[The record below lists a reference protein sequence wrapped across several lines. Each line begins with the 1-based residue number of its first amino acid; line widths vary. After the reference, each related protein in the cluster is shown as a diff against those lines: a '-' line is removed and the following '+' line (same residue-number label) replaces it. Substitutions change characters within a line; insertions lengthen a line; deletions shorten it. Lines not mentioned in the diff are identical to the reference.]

1 MKHSKVRRV
10 LALAG
15 AGILTVALSACGGS
29 TGSTDSAASSDSGTK
44 TLNVVGAFSS
54 SIEEPWDGVV
64 HAALEEAQKAG
75 EITYKMVDKIGYA
88 SGAMERTLR
97 QICEEDKP
105 DIIFG
110 DSYGNEE
117 AARAVAKDYPNIA
130 FVMGSGGGPSGANFS
145 VFDNWIHEPAYVSG
159 MLAGGLTKSNVIGI
173 VAGYPVPEVNRIVNA
188 FIAGAQAQNPKIQ
201 VKTTFIS
208 SWFDPAA
215 AKDAALAQV
224 SAGADILFAERS
236 GVIEAAQSKGLLSFG
251 NQMDQK
257 SVAPDSVVTS
267 NVWNMKPT
275 VDYVIAE
282 VKAKSYTSQD
292 LKDFSMVGKGGA
304 MLTEVNTGVK
314 GGVPQALIDSA
325 MKKYED
331 IKSGAFRVDIS
342 EGQPAGSTVKPAK

>member
-1 MKHSKVRRV
+1 MDYKNIRRGI
-10 LALAG
+10 ALAG
-15 AGILTVALSACGGS
+15 AAAIALALAACGGS
-29 TGSTDSAASSDSGTK
+29 TGSSTDAATDAAAPA
-44 TLNVVGAFSS
+44 TLKVVGAFSS

-64 HAALEEAQKAG
+64 DAALKQAAESG

-97 QICEEDKP
+97 QIAEEDKP

-117 AARAVAKDYPNIA
+117 AARAVAKDYPKIA
-130 FVMGSGGGPSGANFS
+130 FVMGSGGGPSGSNFS
-145 VFDNWIHEPAYVSG
+145 VFDNWIHEPAFVSG
-159 MLAGGLTKSNVIGI
+159 MLAGGLTKTNTIGI

-188 FIAGAQAQNPKIQ
+188 FIAGAQMQNPKVK

-215 AKDAALAQV
+215 AKDAALAQI
-224 SAGADILFAERS
+224 SAGADILFAERA

-257 SVAPDSVVTS
+257 AVAPDSVVTS
-267 NVWNMKPT
+267 NVWNMRPT
-275 VDYVIAE
+275 VDYIVAQ

-304 MLTEVNTGVK
+304 MLTEINQGVK
-314 GGVPQALIDSA
+314 GGVPKELADAALA
-325 MKKYED
+325 KYEE
-331 IKSGAFRVDIS
+331 IRSGAFRVDIS
-342 EGQPAGSTVKPAK
+342 EGQPAGSTVKAAK